1 MVQVLKD
8 SVREQIFIA
17 AEEQFAKVGFKKAT
31 MGVIAQD
38 AGVAT
43 GTIYK
48 YFRTKK
54 ELFHSIITDYFV
66 EEFSSLTR
74 NRVAAFAQPEGLSP
88 SQSVLD
94 GEAGKLLQFWIN
106 NRRKVIIIL
115 ARSEGSEY
123 EKYAQKYVQ
132 DMTVQTIEQA
142 REQFPE
148 INITSTFRFMVNKI
162 LTDSVRGIVSIL
174 ENFED
179 EKSIREAF
187 AACTTYQLAGINAFI
202 AWSKLPGRL

>member
-31 MGVIAQD
+31 MGAIAQA

-48 YFRTKK
+48 YFKTKK
-54 ELFHSIITDYFV
+54 ELFQLIITDDFV

-74 NRVAAFAQPEGLSP
+74 NRVAAFAQSEGLSLG
-88 SQSVLD
+88 QSAMT
-94 GEAGKLLQFWIN
+94 GEAGELFRFWIR

-115 ARSEGSEY
+115 ARAEGSKH
-123 EKYAQKYVQ
+123 EKFAQKYILN
-132 DMTVQTIEQA
+132 MTAQTIEQA
-142 REQFPE
+142 RQQFPE
-148 INITSTFRFMVNKI
+148 MNITNTFRFMVNKI
-162 LTDSVRGIVSIL
+162 LTESVRGIVAIL
-174 ENFED
+174 DNFED
-179 EKSIREAF
+179 EKAICEAF
-187 AACTTYQLAGINAFI
+187 AASTTYQLAGINAFI
-202 AWSKLPGRL
+202 AWSQHPGRF

>member
-8 SVREQIFIA
+8 SVREQIFMS

-31 MGVIAQD
+31 MGVIAQE

-54 ELFHSIITDYFV
+54 ELFQSVITDDFV

-74 NRVAAFAQPEGLSP
+74 NRVASFAQPEGLSL
-88 SQSVLD
+88 SQSVVD
-94 GEAGKLLQFWIN
+94 GEAGKLLHFWIS
-106 NRRKVIIIL
+106 NRRKVIIVL
-115 ARSEGSEY
+115 ARAEGSKH
-123 EKYAQKYVQ
+123 EKFAQKYIQ
-132 DMTVQTIEQA
+132 NMAAQTIEQA

-148 INITSTFRFMVNKI
+148 VNLTEIFRFMVNKI
-162 LTDSVRGIVSIL
+162 ITESVRGIVAIL

-187 AACTTYQLAGINAFI
+187 AASTTYQLAGINAFI
-202 AWSKLPGRL
+202 AWSKLSGRF